1 MTTIRVRT
9 TARKIALKV
18 RPGVRVK
25 TARSTVPGKT
35 RRVRVK
41 QPVRFQ
47 QDHD

>member
-9 TARKIALKV
+9 TARKIAIKV

-25 TARSTVPGKT
+25 MARPIVPGKT
-35 RRVRVK
+35 RRTRVRQVTR
-41 QPVRFQ
+41 VQ